1 VSTLAEGSRLQ
12 LDVGPVAHGGICVAR
27 HDGQVVFVRGAL
39 PGEQVM
45 AQVTEAP
52 AHGRFLR
59 AETVEVLRASP
70 HRVDPPCRYAGDC
83 GGCDWQYVALD
94 EQRRLKA
101 DVIREQLTR
110 LGGETADRWSEL
122 VVEAVPGD
130 DDGLHWRTRIQFAVD
145 ADGRAGLRAA
155 RSHRVVPIDRC
166 LIATQAINALNIT
179 MRPWPG
185 ASEVLAIAPVDG
197 PALALADPRPGEARV
212 EERAAGRRWTFDATA
227 FWQVHPGAADTL
239 VAAVIELLEP
249 KPGDHAIDLYAGVGL
264 FAGALADRLG
274 PGGRVD
280 AVESDPVAI
289 AGAKRSLHDIATV
302 HLHEDRVDRWLRQ
315 TRLRRCDLIVLD
327 PPRAGAKKQVMERMI
342 GLKPRAI
349 AYVACDPASLARDIA
364 TAKALGWQLSALQA
378 FDLFPMTHHVE
389 CVALLQP
396 ASVTP

>member
-12 LDVGPVAHGGICVAR
+12 LVVGPVAHGGICVAR

-59 AETVEVLRASP
+59 AETVEVLLASP

-166 LIATQAINALNIT
+166 LIATQAINALDVT

-185 ASEVLAIAPVDG
+185 AS
-197 PALALADPRPGEARV
+197 
-212 EERAAGRRWTFDATA
+212 
-227 FWQVHPGAADTL
+227 
-239 VAAVIELLEP
+239 
-249 KPGDHAIDLYAGVGL
+249 
-264 FAGALADRLG
+264 
-274 PGGRVD
+274 
-280 AVESDPVAI
+280 
-289 AGAKRSLHDIATV
+289 
-302 HLHEDRVDRWLRQ
+302 
-315 TRLRRCDLIVLD
+315 
-327 PPRAGAKKQVMERMI
+327 
-342 GLKPRAI
+342 
-349 AYVACDPASLARDIA
+349 
-364 TAKALGWQLSALQA
+364 
-378 FDLFPMTHHVE
+378 
-389 CVALLQP
+389 
-396 ASVTP
+396 